1 MVKVPRLFSAPF
13 VVLILLSLTAWG
25 KSAAFAQEEEPPK
38 RQTTILVPTTG
49 YEWWLVRW
57 AGNHIICQLFVDHEG
72 VPTGEDILAEC
83 GQDIFQEWEDTQPC
97 KEVNEKGGNLN
108 KCEGV
113 YFLFIG
119 SKPGEREIVIDLP
132 PPTVLVNLAGCIL
145 KPPENICEQLPTLV
159 LSAEEPLPNEHI
171 TAIHAIMDGTAIN
184 CESATCDIPLSPTP
198 LQGVEIEFWA
208 DSSFGDSTQHYTA
221 LVRVLDTGVSPTPVG
236 AGWFVDVL
244 STQWQGPQPDSC
256 AQVWDAF
263 PPLGNPPFW
272 LATPANEDL
281 LASGEPY
288 HYLAGRLIA
297 HGLVDAG
304 DCPGGGLLPNGY
316 ANACGVDKAAP
327 MVELWQNQFDP
338 RILNVAQD
346 TNLPAQLLKRLF
358 AQESQFWPGVFR
370 VAKEYGLGQLTDQ
383 GADTVLLWNHSF
395 FDQFCPLVLD
405 ESVCNLGYLRM
416 EDEERAI
423 LRGALAVEVNSDCPE
438 CQSGIDLTNADFSI
452 MIFAQSLLAN
462 CSQVSRTVF
471 NATNNSP
478 GAVSTYEDLWR
489 FTLANYHAG
498 PGCLAFALYTTEQ
511 RREPLDWEHVSTH
524 FTPAC
529 QGAVDYV
536 ELVTK

>member
-1 MVKVPRLFSAPF
+1 MAKALRIFNASIVI
-13 VVLILLSLTAWG
+13 LILLSLTAWG
-25 KSAAFAQEEEPPK
+25 KPAAFAQEEEPPK
-38 RQTTILVPTTG
+38 RQTTILVPTAG
-49 YEWWLVRW
+49 YEWWLIRW

-72 VPTGEDILAEC
+72 VPTGEEVSAEC
-83 GQDIFQEWEDTQPC
+83 GQDIFQEWQDTEPC
-97 KEVNEKGGNLN
+97 KEVNKKGGNFN

-119 SKPGEREIVIDLP
+119 SEPGEREIVIDLP

-145 KPPENICEQLPTLV
+145 KPPENICKQLPTLV
-159 LSAEEPLPNEHI
+159 LTAEEPLPNEHI
-171 TAIHAIMDGTAIN
+171 TAIHAIMDGTTIN
-184 CESATCDIPLSPTP
+184 CDAATCDIPLSPTP

-208 DSSFGDSTQHYTA
+208 DSSFGDSSQHYTA

-256 AQVWDAF
+256 AKVWDAF
-263 PPLGNPPFW
+263 PPLGIPPSW
-272 LATPANEDL
+272 LSTPTNEEL

-288 HYLAGRLIA
+288 HYLAGRLIT
-297 HGLVDAG
+297 HGLVDAS

-316 ANACGVDKAAP
+316 ANACGVDKAVP

-338 RILNVAQD
+338 RILRVAQD
-346 TNLPAQLLKRLF
+346 TNLPAQLVKRLF

-405 ESVCNLGYLRM
+405 ESACNLGYLRM
-416 EDEERAI
+416 EDDERAI
-423 LRGALAVEVNSDCPE
+423 LRGALAVRVNSDCPE
-438 CQSGIDLTNADFSI
+438 CQSGIDLTNADFSV

-471 NATNNSP
+471 NATNKSP
-478 GAVSTYEDLWR
+478 GGVSSYEDLWR

-498 PGCLAFALYTTEQ
+498 PGCLAFAVYTTEQ
-511 RREPLDWEHVSTH
+511 QREPLDWEHVSTH
-524 FTPAC
+524 FTAAC

-536 ELVTK
+536 ELITK